1 MENMNPGLGCG
12 SVVWMLAQHVQSAT
26 FHPKSHRNQVWWLI
40 LVITELKAKG
50 MEIESC
56 EVSLGYLMPYLKKR
70 RRGWECWGV
79 QAVVFPGLCSPMAVR
94 F

>member
-12 SVVWMLAQHVQSAT
+12 SVVWMLAQHAQRAA

-56 EVSLGYLMPYLKKR
+56 EVSLGYLMPYLKKKEER
-70 RRGWECWGV
+70 MEVLGG
-79 QAVVFPGLCSPMAVR
+79 AGSGFPWVM
-94 F
+94 